1 MRRGFRSSSPRA
13 ARPRAGSAGFTLI
26 EMMIA
31 LVILAGGMLSMA
43 SVQLEALRGGQRGRH
58 LAQATAIAES
68 QLEQLQRERWTN
80 IPATA
85 WTAPIAVVNSVDSAV
100 VEAEQTFLVNWRI
113 TTITPNKTRAID
125 VQVAWAEANGSNRNV
140 LLSSVRNNYEGL

>member
-1 MRRGFRSSSPRA
+1 MRRRSPNRRPSHGRRA
-13 ARPRAGSAGFTLI
+13 FTRGFTLV

-31 LVILAGGMLSMA
+31 LVILAGGMLTMA

-58 LAQATAIAES
+58 LGQATAIAES

-85 WTAPIAVVNSVDSAV
+85 WTAPIVVTHDVDAAA
-100 VEAEQTFLVNWRI
+100 AEQESTYLVSWRI
-113 TTITPNKTRAID
+113 TTLTPGKTRALD
-125 VQVAWAEANGSNRNV
+125 VRVSWAESSGSNRSV
-140 LLSSVRNNYEGL
+140 TLSSIRNNYEGL